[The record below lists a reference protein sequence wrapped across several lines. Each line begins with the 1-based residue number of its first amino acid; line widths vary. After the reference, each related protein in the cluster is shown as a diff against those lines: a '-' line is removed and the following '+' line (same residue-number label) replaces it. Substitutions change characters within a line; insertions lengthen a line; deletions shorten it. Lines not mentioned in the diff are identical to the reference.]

1 MAESYS
7 GGRTRD
13 ETTFTRAMRWE
24 AFGEE
29 GRALVGSW
37 TISVVLGI
45 LWLLLV
51 FFGPE
56 VSKDIDLTPPDETV
70 EITVTP
76 QEAPPEPEPAPI
88 AEAAAPAPEAPRRAA
103 PPSRQRVG
111 GGGGGPSAAEAAG
124 AFGGGNPGG
133 MIGDV
138 AGALRGVDVN
148 SGAGGAALGG
158 GKRVLGTGMG
168 GAGTRTPGAGGF
180 GSGTGRAASGIGG
193 VGTGGG
199 GVGRAAVGV
208 GPPRIVAPPV
218 SGPARDVGELG
229 SFVRGRQQQLQFCY
243 QEFGL
248 KVNPNLAGTVGV
260 SVRLATSGAV
270 TDADISSRTWS
281 GPGASEVESCIRQKV
296 RGWRFPSTERGSEG
310 TYGFS
315 FSFSR

>member
-1 MAESYS
+1 MAEITRPG
-7 GGRTRD
+7 GGRPRD

-24 AFGEE
+24 ACGEE

-56 VSKDIDLTPPDETV
+56 VAEDIDLTPPDESV

-76 QEAPPEPEPAPI
+76 EEAPPEPEPIVEAGPAP
-88 AEAAAPAPEAPRRAA
+88 AAAPRRVAAARPRA
-103 PPSRQRVG
+103 G
-111 GGGGGPSAAEAAG
+111 GGGSGGPSAAEAAS

-148 SGAGGAALGG
+148 SGAGGADIGG
-158 GKRVLGTGMG
+158 GKAVLGTGMG

-180 GSGTGRAASGIGG
+180 GTGTGRAASGIGG
-193 VGTGGG
+193 VGAGG

-260 SVRLATSGAV
+260 AVRLTNSGSV
-270 TDADISSRTWS
+270 TDANISSRTWS
-281 GPGASEVESCIRQKV
+281 GPGSSEVESCIRQKV
-296 RGWRFPSTERGSEG
+296 RGWRFPATERGSEG